1 MRDVGSTM
9 AFKGVDMAIF
19 ECDDMRRALAQRDI
33 GTVYRILVDHGV
45 AQRYLA
51 ELVGQSQSE
60 VSEILNGRQVQSYD
74 VLVRVAEGLG
84 VSRGALG
91 LAYAEDCEGPEP
103 FYDEVTEE
111 MRRRALLAAGAV
123 ALFGR
128 PVLGE
133 VLELPDRPA
142 SATPLPDRLGVAD
155 VEAMRELTCKLEVEA
170 QYYGGGVEVLS
181 PVATRAERLLRVPAA
196 DATKQA
202 LVTTLADLHNV
213 AAWAA
218 FDSHQDDTSRYHFAR
233 AMSLGNDNDG
243 FQYARAAYLAGVST
257 AERGHFNDGI
267 KLMQLGQMRLSE
279 FPRAQRAGEL
289 AAWINADMA
298 CALGHMGATDVARS
312 ALARARGGWQAPDAD
327 DEADMQWVTALVEM
341 HLGRADSAEQLVSA
355 SVRRW
360 SDTQDRRQAVLGRIT
375 LAQLHV
381 QAGDSNAPEFAH
393 QAIGDV
399 RELRS
404 MRARERLRPLVQA
417 MEERPEPH
425 YRELSSFARRSVAV

>member
-1 MRDVGSTM
+1 
-9 AFKGVDMAIF
+9 
-19 ECDDMRRALAQRDI
+19 
-33 GTVYRILVDHGV
+33 
-45 AQRYLA
+45 
-51 ELVGQSQSE
+51 
-60 VSEILNGRQVQSYD
+60 
-74 VLVRVAEGLG
+74 
-84 VSRGALG
+84 
-91 LAYAEDCEGPEP
+91 
-103 FYDEVTEE
+103 VTEE

-155 VEAMRELTCKLEVEA
+155 VETMRELTCKLEAEA

-181 PVATRAERLLRVPAA
+181 PVATRAERLLKVPAA

-233 AMSLGNDNDG
+233 AMSLGNDSDG

-341 HLGRADSAEQLVSA
+341 HLVALIVPNSSCRRRYVGGATPRIVARPCWDESRWLSCTCRPGTAMPQSLRIRRSAMCANFGRCERANDFGRWCRRWRNGPSLTTGSYPPSPVGALLSG
-355 SVRRW
+355 SVRR
-360 SDTQDRRQAVLGRIT
+360 R
-375 LAQLHV
+375 
-381 QAGDSNAPEFAH
+381 
-393 QAIGDV
+393 V
-399 RELRS
+399 RPI
-404 MRARERLRPLVQA
+404 RAA
-417 MEERPEPH
+417 
-425 YRELSSFARRSVAV
+425 